1 MNDTVSFGPMR
12 YQLKGQ
18 QSYKNISPNTSL
30 TNTFFHYSRLHVLAL
45 VLMLG
50 EEFFALLDVGLDGV
64 TSWLPAGGTNC
75 KEKSTMNL

>member
-1 MNDTVSFGPMR
+1 MISFGQMH

-18 QSYKNISPNTSL
+18 QNYKNIAPNTSL
-30 TNTFFHYSRLHVLAL
+30 TSTLGYYSRLHVMAL

>member
-1 MNDTVSFGPMR
+1 MISFSQMH
-12 YQLKGQ
+12 YQLKRQ
-18 QSYKNISPNTSL
+18 QIYKNISPDTSL
-30 TNTFFHYSRLHVLAL
+30 TSTLGHYSRLHVLAL

-64 TSWLPAGGTNC
+64 TSWLPASGTNC

>member
-1 MNDTVSFGPMR
+1 MY
-12 YQLKGQ
+12 YQLKGRQ
-18 QSYKNISPNTSL
+18 NYKNISPNTNL
-30 TNTFFHYSRLHVLAL
+30 TSTLGHYSRLHVLAL

-75 KEKSTMNL
+75 KEKSMMNL